1 MLAVAPQL
9 GGLTLF
15 FAVFAAVLAV
25 LTALYDG
32 AIAGRVRALL
42 RIRHGQ
48 PPPATLRLSYNAGE
62 VFASDRWW
70 TAD

>member
-9 GGLTLF
+9 GGLPLF

-32 AIAGRVRALL
+32 AIASRVRALKG
-42 RIRHGQ
+42 IRHGQ
-48 PPPATLRLSYNAGE
+48 PPPVTLRLSYNAGE
-62 VFASDRWW
+62 IFVSDRWW
-70 TAD
+70 TLD